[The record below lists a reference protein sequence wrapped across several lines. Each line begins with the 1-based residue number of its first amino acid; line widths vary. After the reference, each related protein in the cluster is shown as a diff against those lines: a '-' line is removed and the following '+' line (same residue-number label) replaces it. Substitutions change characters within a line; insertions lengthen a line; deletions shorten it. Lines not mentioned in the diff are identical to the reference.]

1 MRTPL
6 ARVARSPENPEET
19 PSSAV
24 GFGPHLVFDGRGCPR
39 ARLADLS
46 HLYAILDLLPERIG
60 MTKIMPP
67 YVFRHATPGGPE
79 GLSGF
84 VLIAESH
91 ISLHTFP
98 ESGHL
103 HADVFSCQT
112 FSAERV
118 LSELK
123 RAFVPRRATWRV
135 LDRGTEFPKS
145 IARSRAVVAAQRR
158 AAVVRLG
165 LEVSR

>member
-6 ARVARSPENPEET
+6 ARIT
-19 PSSAV
+19 PPAGAHEPAPMSAV

-39 ARLADLS
+39 ARLSDLA
-46 HLYAILDLLPERIG
+46 HLYTVLDGLPDAIG

-67 YVFRHATPGGPE
+67 YVFRHADPGAPD

-98 ESGHL
+98 EAGQL
-103 HADVFSCQT
+103 HVDVFSCRS

>member
-6 ARVARSPENPEET
+6 ARVSQPTDHAEDT
-19 PSSAV
+19 PAAAL
-24 GFGPHLVFDGRGCPR
+24 GFGPHLVFDGRGCPPT
-39 ARLADLS
+39 RLADLA
-46 HLYAILDLLPERIG
+46 HLYATLEGLPDRIG

-67 YVFRHATPGGPE
+67 YVFRHSQPGTPE

-98 ESGHL
+98 DTGHL
-103 HADVFSCQT
+103 HADVFSCRT

-118 LSELK
+118 LAELK
-123 RAFVPRRATWRV
+123 RAFVPRRAVWRV
-135 LDRGTEFPKS
+135 LDRGSEFPKS
-145 IARSRAVVAAQRR
+145 IARSRAAVAAQRR
-158 AAVVRLG
+158 AAVMRLG
-165 LEVSR
+165 LGVTS